1 MNFKKNWKRFCD
13 LSSAREGFTL
23 VELIVVIA
31 ILAILAGVAVPA
43 YSGYVK
49 KANMQ
54 ADITLISEIEHAL
67 TLAYYAGELPEGSAG
82 FIMLSPNAGESF
94 DDVGNSLADSSM
106 GGATALAMEKVFGS
120 NWMGTM
126 QLKYDNWGVSWKVL
140 SYEEATTVVNSNFV
154 QKYTP
159 EELMGRVQ
167 TLTNAVDGLNY
178 AMFEDDDQLA
188 AMFDY
193 DGGNYIDDV
202 MEDYGISKS
211 FGELTSTERS
221 NLLVLA
227 TASSINN
234 SANASAPAAH
244 VITAYSLYTA
254 YAAENAAFNEA
265 YEKFQNDI
273 ANVDTS
279 SDTSAFDQIKA
290 AYNEM
295 KAAAGADFDT
305 WKAAYGT
312 QNQEAFV
319 QIMGDVGAAMEGN
332 GDKILGDLNNPNL
345 FTSGVGSELYNEY
358 LDSAYAASGYVD
370 GEDPYGIGD
379 MIADTPEGYVSVYY
393 TVANGMLYVGNTFP
407 LN

>member
-1 MNFKKNWKRFCD
+1 MNFKKNWKRFWT
-13 LSSAREGFTL
+13 LSTAREGFTL

-54 ADITLISEIEHAL
+54 ADMTLVSEIEQAL
-67 TLAYYAGELPEGSAG
+67 WLAYYNQELPEGSAG
-82 FIMLSPNAGESF
+82 FIMLSPNAGESMA
-94 DDVGNSLADSSM
+94 DDDGDPLNTSP
-106 GGATALAMEKVFGS
+106 AMEKVFGS
-120 NWMGTM
+120 NWKDMM
-126 QLKYDNWGVSWKVL
+126 QLKYDGWGVSWKVL

-279 SDTSAFDQIKA
+279 SDINAFDQIKA

-295 KAAAGADFDT
+295 KAAAGPDFDT

-332 GDKILGDLNNPNL
+332 GDKILGDLNNPNM
-345 FTSGVGSELYNEY
+345 FTTGIGSEMYNDY
-358 LDSAYAASGYVD
+358 LNSAYATAGGD
-370 GEDPYGIGD
+370 GELMDAFLGGD
-379 MIADTPEGYVSVYY
+379 LGE
-393 TVANGMLYVGNTFP
+393 NGVLIQYLVQNSTLYITKSIPNS
-407 LN
+407 